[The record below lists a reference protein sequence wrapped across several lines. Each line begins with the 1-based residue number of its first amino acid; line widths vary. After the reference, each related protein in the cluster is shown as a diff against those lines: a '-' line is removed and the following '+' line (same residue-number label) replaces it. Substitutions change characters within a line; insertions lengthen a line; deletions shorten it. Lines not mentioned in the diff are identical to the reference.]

1 MGEVSK
7 FGDDKVGEM
16 GGKNWGISCGRTSKS
31 GRNPVGCEN
40 C

>member
-16 GGKNWGISCGRTSKS
+16 GGQKLGYFIRKDVESRKW
-31 GRNPVGCEN
+31 
-40 C
+40 